1 MLVLTD
7 ELLLNYVRCARR
19 SYLNL
24 YGDRRQAEPEK
35 EFVRKLRREN
45 QQQIAALRANTS
57 TTVVQYP
64 RGDWQA
70 GHQATLALMQQGVPR
85 IERAVLQCE
94 LPLPCLASNWASSLG
109 VGAVAQPGV
118 PQAQPA
124 LANTQPALANGQ
136 PTFIGVGRP
145 TVLVRQ
151 AGASRWGDWHYYPV
165 NVKLGK
171 RPKTE
176 YKLIATFQA
185 VLLGQLQDAL
195 PTPPLL
201 QLRDGKTYW
210 VDWQRFGFSEVLA
223 DCVTA
228 LQQPIAPEVFISRQR
243 CSLCQWQT
251 DCHAVAL
258 ESQHLSL
265 IPGITPSRYAA
276 LKTLGITE
284 LESLTTAQLSSDQ
297 LPDALPP
304 AVWTRLQQQARSLFD
319 HRALPLPSAQ
329 LAPPMIPQSPI
340 ELYFDLEAEP
350 ERQVDFLFGVLCV
363 NHQRQTEQF
372 YALTAQQPEEEH
384 LIWQQFLALV
394 DRYPNAPIYHFSPYE
409 ADTLR
414 RLSRRY
420 GLAHRSIG
428 SLTARCV
435 DIHALIVQS
444 ATLPVESYSLKAIA
458 AWLGFQWRD
467 QGLSGDQTVCLYD
480 DWLRTGDRTHLDTII
495 RYNEDDC
502 RATYKLKT
510 WLVEFWQEQ
519 VANNFTEH
527 PAHSKSPED
536 LT

>member
-1 MLVLTD
+1 MLVITD

-24 YGDRRQAEPEK
+24 HGDRRQAEPEK

-45 QQQIAALRANTS
+45 QQQIAALRADTS
-57 TTVVQYP
+57 TITVRYP

-70 GHQATLALMQQGVPR
+70 GHAATLALMEQGVPR
-85 IERAVLQCE
+85 IERAVLRLE
-94 LPLPCLASNWASSLG
+94 LPPHLGELEDLPLLESL
-109 VGAVAQPGV
+109 VNSQL
-118 PQAQPA
+118 Q
-124 LANTQPALANGQ
+124 
-136 PTFIGVGRP
+136 FMGVGRP

-151 AGASRWGDWHYYPV
+151 PGASRWGDWHYAPV

-185 VLLGQLQDAL
+185 VLLAQLQGGL

-201 QLRDGKTYW
+201 QLREGKAYG
-210 VDWQRFGFSEVLA
+210 VDWQAGQARLAEVLT
-223 DCVTA
+223 DCIAA
-228 LQQPIAPEVFISRQR
+228 LQQPTAPEVFISRQR
-243 CSLCQWQT
+243 CSLCQWHEA
-251 DCHAVAL
+251 CHAVAR

-265 IPGITPSRYAA
+265 IPGITPSRYEA
-276 LKTLGITE
+276 LQTLGITE
-284 LESLTTAQLSSDQ
+284 LEPLADVVLRPDQ
-297 LPDALPP
+297 LPEALPQ
-304 AVWTRLQQQARSLFD
+304 AIWTKLQQQARSLLHD
-319 HRALPLPSAQ
+319 QALPLPAAI
-329 LAPPMIPQSPI
+329 LEPPLIPQSAI

-372 YALTAQQPEEEH
+372 YAFTAQQPEDEP

-394 DRYPNAPIYHFSPYE
+394 DRYPDAPIYHFSPYE

-420 GLAHRSIG
+420 GLAHRSVG
-428 SLTARCV
+428 SLLRRCV

-444 ATLPVESYSLKAIA
+444 VTLPVESYSLKAIA
-458 AWLGFQWRD
+458 AWLGFEWRD

-480 DWLRTGDRTHLDTII
+480 DWLRTGDRTPLDTII

-502 RATYKLKT
+502 RATYKLKA

-519 VANNFTEH
+519 TTDNV
-527 PAHSKSPED
+527 
-536 LT
+536 